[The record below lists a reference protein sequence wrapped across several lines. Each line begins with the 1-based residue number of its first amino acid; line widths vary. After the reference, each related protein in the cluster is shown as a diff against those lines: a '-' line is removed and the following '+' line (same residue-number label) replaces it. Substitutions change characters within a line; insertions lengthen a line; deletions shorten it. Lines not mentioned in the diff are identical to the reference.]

1 MKKKLHLLCNAH
13 LDPVW
18 LWCKQEGIAEAL
30 STFRVAADFCE
41 QYDGFVFNHNESL
54 LYEWVEEHE
63 PELFERI
70 KKLVAAGKWKI
81 MGGWYL
87 QPDCVM
93 TSGESLLSQI
103 ELGRTYFEE
112 KFGVKPTTA
121 INFDP
126 FGHSRGLVQIL
137 AATGY
142 DSYIFM
148 RPKKFAGDFWWEG
161 YDGSRILGHGITK
174 EYSTKK
180 GMALARVQAQM
191 EEQVKSADLCLW
203 GIGNH
208 GGGPSKVDLEAIN
221 GLIASTPE
229 HEIVHS
235 FAEAYFADL
244 DREKLETRACSLI
257 PEMVGCYTTMT
268 RIKQANRALEN
279 KIAVTEKI
287 MTYAELMTG
296 EAGDTAALIEAKKDL
311 AFCQFHDIL
320 PGTSIKPAEEESLRT
335 LSHGQEIAD
344 RLFTKA
350 FFQLCR
356 GQRKAQEGDIP
367 ILVFNPHPY
376 EVEGEFEVDFI
387 LQNQNWRPDEK
398 TVGVVYSEAGEALPT
413 QNESPESTFN
423 LDWPKKI
430 SFRGKLRPSG
440 ITRFDCKLEVVNQE
454 LFTPVAEVREQIC
467 LQNDRMEL
475 VINGETGR
483 IEHYAVDGQ
492 TLLKDCGVLE
502 VYRDNEDPWGMTVNS
517 FTNLAH
523 PFRLMTVGEAN
534 AFTGY
539 PQENLAPVRVVED
552 GAVRTRIQSLWT
564 DGVSHAV
571 VEYTVPKQDIYLDVK
586 VVLYS
591 NRPNVMIKYRLDTAF
606 EGTPWGQTA
615 FGAERLF
622 DDRRESVFH
631 KWCALKGERGGLA
644 VCNEGI
650 YGGDFTKNSLR
661 LSLLRTP
668 IYSNHPIGKRQLAP
682 HDRLLNHID
691 MGERTFRFRITTTE
705 DLERKAQMYNEA
717 PFLLSFFPEGS
728 NEKQGQSAVC
738 IDQPHVI
745 LSSMRRKGDGY
756 LLTLHNTSGQD
767 CTAEVTIAGREKS
780 LRVEM
785 RAFELKFVKI

>member
-1 MKKKLHLLCNAH
+1 MHLLCNAH

-18 LWCKQEGIAEAL
+18 LWRKPEGIAEAL

-41 QYDGFVFNHNESL
+41 QYDGFVFNHNEAL

-63 PELFERI
+63 PALFERI
-70 KKLVAAGKWKI
+70 KKLVAQGKWKI

-137 AATGY
+137 KATGY

-161 YDGSRILGHGITK
+161 FDGSRILTHGITK
-174 EYSTKK
+174 WYNTKK
-180 GMALARVQAQM
+180 GMALARVQTQM
-191 EEQVKSADLCLW
+191 EEQAKPVDLCLW

-208 GGGPSKVDLEAIN
+208 GGGPSRIDLEEIN
-221 GLIASTPE
+221 ELIAETPE

-244 DREKLETRACSLI
+244 NRDGLETHACSLI
-257 PEMVGCYTTMT
+257 PEMMGCYTTMT

-279 KIAVTEKI
+279 QIAVTEKI
-287 MTYAELMTG
+287 MSYAGLLG
-296 EAGDTAALIEAKKDL
+296 EEDTCADALTEAKKDL

-320 PGTSIKPAEEESLRT
+320 PGTCIKPGEEDALRT
-335 LSHGQEIAD
+335 LARGQEIAD

-350 FFQLCR
+350 FFRLCR
-356 GQRKAQEGDIP
+356 GQRKAEEGDIP
-367 ILVFNPHPY
+367 ILAFNPHPY
-376 EVEGEFEVDFI
+376 EIEGEFEVGFI
-387 LQNQNWRPDEK
+387 LQNQNANLGEA
-398 TVGVVYSEAGEALPT
+398 TIATVYSEAGEALPT

-423 LDWPKKI
+423 MDWLKKI

-440 ITRFDCKLEVVNQE
+440 ITRFDCKLEVVKQA
-454 LFTPVAEVREQIC
+454 LFTPVTEIREQIC
-467 LQNDRMEL
+467 VKNERMEL
-475 VINGETGR
+475 VVDGETGR
-483 IEHYAVDGQ
+483 IEHYAVDGK
-492 TLLKDCGVLE
+492 TLLKDCGVPE

-517 FTNLAH
+517 FADLAH

-539 PQENLAPVRVVED
+539 PEEDLAPVRVVED
-552 GAVRTRIQSLWT
+552 GPVRMCIQSLWT

-571 VEYTVPKQDIYLDVK
+571 VEYTVPKQDVYLDVK

-606 EGTPWGQTA
+606 DGTPWGQTA
-615 FGAERLF
+615 FGAEKLF

-631 KWCALKGERGGLA
+631 KWCAVKGDEVGLA

-650 YGGDFTKNSLR
+650 YGGDFTKSSLR

-668 IYSNHPIGKRQLAP
+668 IYSNHPIAKRQLSP
-682 HDRLLNHID
+682 HDRVMKHID
-691 MGERTFRFRITTTE
+691 PGERTFRFRITTVE
-705 DLERKAQMYNEA
+705 DMERKAQVFNEA
-717 PFLLSFFPEGS
+717 PFLLSFFSEGS
-728 NEKQGQSAVC
+728 NETQAQSAVQ
-738 IDQPHVI
+738 IDQPQVI
-745 LSSMRRKGDGY
+745 LSSVRRKGDGY
-756 LLTLHNTSGQD
+756 QLTLHNTSGEA
-767 CTAEVTIAGREKS
+767 CTAQLTIAGRGKP
-780 LRVEM
+780 LPVEM
-785 RAFELKFVKI
+785 RAYELKMMQI